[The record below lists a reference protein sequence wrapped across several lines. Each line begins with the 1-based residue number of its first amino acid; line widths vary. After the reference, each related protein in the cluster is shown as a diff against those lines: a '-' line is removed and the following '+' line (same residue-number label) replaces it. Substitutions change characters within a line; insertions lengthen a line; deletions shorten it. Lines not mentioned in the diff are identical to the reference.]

1 MCVSVG
7 LSVTPIN
14 ITFPNENIT
23 DVSFFVQWNVQ
34 NQSAGR
40 YLVVW
45 TDGTTIQS
53 VIVHETLYTVT
64 GLTPNTNYTVNV
76 ATVNN
81 CTGPLS
87 ADAMVMTSMPFSK
100 DANTTTTNVTIIA
113 ASTTTTTVATTT
125 IITPN
130 SSTMNNSIITSIVE
144 ATTST
149 DATSKS

>member
-34 NQSAGR
+34 NHSTDR
-40 YLVVW
+40 YVVVW
-45 TDGTTIQS
+45 TDGATIQS
-53 VIVHETLYTVT
+53 VIVHETSYTVT

-76 ATVNN
+76 AAVND

-87 ADAMVMTSMPFSK
+87 ADAMVMTSIPFSK
-100 DANTTTTNVTIIA
+100 DVNTTITNVTTTA
-113 ASTTTTTVATTT
+113 ASTTTTVATTT

-130 SSTMNNSIITSIVE
+130 SSTMNNSVIRSTVA
-144 ATTST
+144 ATTCT
-149 DATSKS
+149 DTTSKS

>member
-1 MCVSVG
+1 MFSVG

-14 ITFPNENIT
+14 ITFPNENIK

-34 NQSAGR
+34 NQFAGR

-53 VIVHETLYTVT
+53 VIVHETSYTVT
-64 GLTPNTNYTVNV
+64 RLTPNTNYTVNV
-76 ATVNN
+76 AAVND

-100 DANTTTTNVTIIA
+100 DVNTTITNVTTTSTA
-113 ASTTTTTVATTT
+113 ASTTTTVATTT

-130 SSTMNNSIITSIVE
+130 SSTMNNSVIRSTVA

-149 DATSKS
+149 DTTSKF

>member
-34 NQSAGR
+34 NHSTDR
-40 YLVVW
+40 YVVVW

-53 VIVHETLYTVT
+53 VIVHETSYTVT

-76 ATVNN
+76 AAVND

-87 ADAMVMTSMPFSK
+87 ADAMVMTSIPFSK
-100 DANTTTTNVTIIA
+100 DVNTTITNVTTTA
-113 ASTTTTTVATTT
+113 ASTTTTVATTT

-130 SSTMNNSIITSIVE
+130 SSTMNNFIITSIVE

-149 DATSKS
+149 DTTSKS